1 LNKRKIDHWKISLT
15 AGAIILFGIL
25 FCVAAAP
32 FIAKH
37 DPAEQNASIRLE
49 GPSSGHLF
57 GTDNFG
63 RDIFARTL
71 YGGKTTLTSTVAAL
85 TIALLLGLFVGLL
98 TGVRCGKVVD
108 IVVMRLIDVL
118 MSFPFIAL
126 AMVITALFGASLF
139 HLLFIVALVW
149 WVPFARLTRS
159 IVIQTRGETSIEA
172 AKVLGARTAV
182 IAIRELLPRTIAPVL
197 IQATFELGNLVL
209 SISALSFLGLGA
221 QPPTP
226 EWGSMLADG
235 RAYFFQSPH
244 VLFGPAL
251 FIVLTVLAL
260 NLIGEGLRDYLD
272 PYEIIK
278 L

>member
-1 LNKRKIDHWKISLT
+1 MNKRKIDHWKISLT